1 MGKQTTKQQGPTGT
15 QARSARKHKWWL
27 WAIIAVC
34 LALIVAMAVSMAG
47 NEDEANEQQLASQ
60 EAAADAKALKAAQ
73 QYSDKDHMSAYMI
86 REQLV
91 SADGDGF
98 STDEADYAMKHIK
111 ADWNANALASAHKFD
126 KLNLDDEQ
134 LMHVLTDPG
143 ESGDGFTQAQAQWAI
158 SHLRQ

>member
-86 REQLV
+86 REQL
-91 SADGDGF
+91 G
-98 STDEADYAMKHIK
+98 IIP
-111 ADWNANALASAHKFD
+111 ALAG
-126 KLNLDDEQ
+126 N
-134 LMHVLTDPG
+134 T
-143 ESGDGFTQAQAQWAI
+143 
-158 SHLRQ
+158 R